1 MLILPICFLMS
12 LAALVFFFAYF
23 HQSLLGMLMDN
34 RKLLVWMRADL
45 LILAR

>member
-1 MLILPICFLMS
+1 MTVCFLPF

-23 HQSLLGMLMDN
+23 HQSLLGMLMDH

-45 LILAR
+45 LILTR